1 MYCSNC
7 GKEIEEG
14 SKFCKYCGLK
24 VEESEIETRQKRAQE
39 EKKAVSHYDTP
50 KIIPRD
56 RFKEGEMIVFETR
69 PHKVHYLLV
78 WWIVG
83 ITFFIIGLW
92 VLSFASVIG
101 GTISVIG
108 GIILLIIALLFLGIS
123 YLSWKFTFYC
133 LTAERVIKLKGIL
146 NKDFYENRL
155 EKVQD
160 LRLKEGVIQR
170 MFGCGDILITTAGM
184 AEIECVWQDIPNARE
199 IHSILRAHLK
209 E

>member
-39 EKKAVSHYDTP
+39 EKKAVSYYDTP

-69 PHKVHYLLV
+69 PHKVCYLLP

-92 VLSFASVIG
+92 VLLSASVIG

-184 AEIECVWQDIPNARE
+184 AGVECVWGSTPNVRE

>member
-1 MYCSNC
+1 MHCSNC

-14 SKFCKYCGLK
+14 SKFCKYCGVK

-69 PHKVHYLLV
+69 PHKVHYLLA
-78 WWIVG
+78 WWIAG
-83 ITFFIIGLW
+83 ITFLIIGVL
-92 VLSFASVIG
+92 VLSASSDV
-101 GTISVIG
+101 TG
-108 GIILLIIALLFLGIS
+108 GITLLIIALLFLGIS

-146 NKDFYENRL
+146 SKDFYENRL

-184 AEIECVWQDIPNARE
+184 AGVECIWKSTPNARE
-199 IHSILRAHLK
+199 TYSILRAHLK